1 MTVEGSQCHLATAEF
16 QLVERGVNNLPV
28 QFERLGG
35 RHSGNQVEQGSDG
48 AAGGEHSDFVG
59 VVGGLKDA
67 LQATLDPLDKPQPAF
82 QPGWVIGAGQPALDE
97 QGEDALELAAVL
109 RAIAQDMH
117 GIGFAAEQ
125 LGQQAADNR
134 FAVELVEG
142 AVCLQ
147 RRNRQAEGAVLIER
161 GGGGVLLATQVAG
174 DAAIKR
180 ETQVCQ
186 MATEHLRLFYADGR
200 QDVIVVCT
208 EGGLAMSN
216 QIDAA
221 HVRFPGTLKVWR
233 GYGDACDLSM
243 KKHTLVLK
251 ARWSPPAGGLIT
263 GSNVS
268 ASVCWGIRAWR
279 SAFLRRHMDFLAEY
293 ASFLAKTVTLVVAI
307 LVVLISF
314 AALRSKGRR
323 KSAGQLQVSKLN
335 DFYKGLRERLESS
348 LLDKDQLKA
357 LRKSESKAEK
367 KKGKQKP
374 EAKPRVFVLDF
385 DGDIKASATE
395 SLRHEITALL
405 SLATPKD
412 EVVLRLESGGGMVH
426 SYGLASSQLAR
437 IRQAGVPLT
446 VCIDKVA
453 ASGGYMMA
461 CIGEKIISAPF
472 AILGSIGVVAQLPNV
487 NRLLKKHD
495 IDFEVLTAGEYKRTL
510 TVFGENTEKGR
521 EKFQEDLDITHQ
533 LFKNFV
539 SRYRPQ
545 LAIDDVATGEVW
557 LGVAALDKQL
567 VDELQTSDEYLA
579 TKAKTAEVFHLHY
592 AERKSL
598 QERVGLAASGSVD
611 RVLLTWWSRLTQQRF
626 W

>member
-1 MTVEGSQCHLATAEF
+1 MEF
-16 QLVERGVNNLPV
+16 
-28 QFERLGG
+28 
-35 RHSGNQVEQGSDG
+35 
-48 AAGGEHSDFVG
+48 
-59 VVGGLKDA
+59 VVD
-67 LQATLDPLDKPQPAF
+67 
-82 QPGWVIGAGQPALDE
+82 
-97 QGEDALELAAVL
+97 
-109 RAIAQDMH
+109 
-117 GIGFAAEQ
+117 
-125 LGQQAADNR
+125 
-134 FAVELVEG
+134 
-142 AVCLQ
+142 
-147 RRNRQAEGAVLIER
+147 
-161 GGGGVLLATQVAG
+161 
-174 DAAIKR
+174 
-180 ETQVCQ
+180 
-186 MATEHLRLFYADGR
+186 
-200 QDVIVVCT
+200 
-208 EGGLAMSN
+208 
-216 QIDAA
+216 
-221 HVRFPGTLKVWR
+221 
-233 GYGDACDLSM
+233 
-243 KKHTLVLK
+243 
-251 ARWSPPAGGLIT
+251 
-263 GSNVS
+263 
-268 ASVCWGIRAWR
+268 
-279 SAFLRRHMDFLAEY
+279 Y

-307 LVVLISF
+307 VVVLIAIASM
-314 AALRSKGRR
+314 RGKGRR
-323 KSAGQLQVSKLN
+323 KTAGQLQVTRLN
-335 DFYKGLRERLESS
+335 DFYKGLRERLEQS
-348 LLDKDQLKA
+348 LLGKERLKA
-357 LRKSESKAEK
+357 LRKEQAKVLKKEK
-367 KKGKQKP
+367 KDKQQAD
-374 EAKPRVFVLDF
+374 AKARVYVLDF

-395 SLRHEITALL
+395 SMRHEITALL
-405 SLATPKD
+405 TLATDKD

-472 AILGSIGVVAQLPNV
+472 AILGSLGVVAQLPNV

-521 EKFQEDLDITHQ
+521 EQFQEDLDITHQ

-545 LAIDDVATGEVW
+545 LAIDEVATGEVW

-592 AERKSL
+592 SERKSL